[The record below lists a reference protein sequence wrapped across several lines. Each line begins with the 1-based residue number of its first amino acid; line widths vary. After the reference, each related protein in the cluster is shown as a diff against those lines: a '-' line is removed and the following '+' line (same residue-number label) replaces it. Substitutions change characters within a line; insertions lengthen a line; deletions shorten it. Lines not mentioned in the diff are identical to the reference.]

1 MGKIVLGTSMM
12 QHPTLA
18 EDEVLPDIIEPRL
31 QEAEALLAE
40 AAARG
45 CDFMCLPELFADP
58 TQGTKMAQ
66 FAEEVGGPI
75 TTWLAQKARE
85 HSMVIVSTV
94 ALREGANMMNA
105 GLIHD
110 TKGELVG
117 CYRKVHLPPG
127 ECDVATPGDG
137 FPVFE
142 VGSLRIGMQIC
153 HDLSFPEGCRI
164 LAVKGAD
171 LVFWPNMW
179 GGMPE
184 EHTDVTMKTRAI
196 ENGLCLIS
204 AAYLLPGDS
213 FFRVPKIHG
222 RSCILDWSGAILAE
236 VGRRLG
242 VATATIDLAEL
253 RKQAEHR
260 RDMLLRERLP
270 GLYGEIANPDQMPV

>member
-1 MGKIVLGTSMM
+1 MATVVIGTSMM

-18 EDEVLPDIIEPRL
+18 EDEVLPDTIEPRL
-31 QEAEALLAE
+31 EEATPLLAD

-58 TQGTKMAQ
+58 SQGTKMVE
-66 FAEEVGGPI
+66 FAEEAGGPV
-75 TTWLAQKARE
+75 TTWLSQKARE
-85 HSMVIVSTV
+85 LHLAIVSTV
-94 ALREGANMMNA
+94 ALREGDRVFNA

-110 TKGELVG
+110 REGALVG

-127 ECDVATPGDG
+127 ECDVATPGDD

-153 HDLSFPEGCRI
+153 HDLSFPEGSRI
-164 LAVKGAD
+164 LAIKGAD
-171 LVFWPNMW
+171 VIFWPNMW

-184 EHTDVTMKTRAI
+184 EHTDVIMKTRAI
-196 ENGLCLIS
+196 ENGLCLVS
-204 AAYLLPGDS
+204 SAYLLTGDN

-222 RSCILDWSGAILAE
+222 RSCIIDWSGSILAE

-253 RKQAEHR
+253 RKRAEHR
-260 RDMLLRERLP
+260 RSSLLRERLP
-270 GLYGEIANPDQMPV
+270 GLYGELTAAGSDTV

>member
-1 MGKIVLGTSMM
+1 MQTITLGTAMM
-12 QHPTLA
+12 RHPTLS
-18 EDEVLPDIIEPRL
+18 EDEVLPDTIEPRI
-31 QEAEALLAE
+31 QEAEPLLAE

-58 TQGTKMAQ
+58 SQGTKMVE
-66 FAEEVGGPI
+66 FAEEAGGPVA
-75 TTWLAQKARE
+75 TRLSQKARE
-85 HSMVIVSTV
+85 HGMAIVSTI
-94 ALREGANMMNA
+94 AQREGDRVFNA

-110 TKGELVG
+110 KEGALVG

-142 VGSLRIGMQIC
+142 VGPLRIGMQIC
-153 HDLSFPEGCRI
+153 HDLYFPEGCRI
-164 LAVKGAD
+164 LAINGAD

-184 EHTDVTMKTRAI
+184 EHSDLIMKTRAI

-204 AAYLLPGDS
+204 SAYLLSGDS

-222 RSCILDWSGAILAE
+222 RSCIIDWSGSILAE

-242 VATATIDLAEL
+242 IATATIDLAEL
-253 RKQAEHR
+253 SKQTEHR
-260 RDMLLRERLP
+260 RNTLLRERLP
-270 GLYGEIANPDQMPV
+270 SLYGEIAQAH